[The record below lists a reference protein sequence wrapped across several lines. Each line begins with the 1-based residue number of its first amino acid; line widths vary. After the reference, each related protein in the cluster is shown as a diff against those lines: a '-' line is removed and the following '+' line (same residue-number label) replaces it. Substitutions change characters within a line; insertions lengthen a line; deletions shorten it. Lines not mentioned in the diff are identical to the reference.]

1 MKKSK
6 HILALLL
13 VVLFA
18 ACSEDRLDIPQKG
31 VISIDS
37 FYKTDA
43 DAESALVAMYA
54 HFATQIASFDG
65 AWIYVPLN
73 ILFNY
78 PADNILAAGEFY
90 GDNDMVAAINEFR
103 FDTQSP
109 VIQLAYNHFYY
120 VIYRANLIIDNFQYG
135 DSPVKDRC
143 ISEARVMRAW
153 CHMMAAMAWGNP
165 PLVDH
170 VLAGSDKPTNYE
182 GGHEALLQWCAD
194 ECAEAV
200 QYLDERKSTA
210 DKDGAVK
217 ITKGFAWTVQGKALM
232 YKGDY
237 PNAKTAFKKI
247 ISSGKYDLV
256 PGEEWADIFHIGGDG
271 SPEKIFESNIA
282 ANSAIGDWGGKIQ
295 RSTWM
300 EMNIWGWR
308 TSRLAA
314 QPLYMAAQGW
324 GGLAIEDEF
333 ADEFYANDGDSYRRK
348 ATMLTYEEFLT
359 ELEWPSDG
367 GDINNLTVAEKLA
380 DPGRGIANT
389 DGLYGQCSYLQ
400 KKHIATPED
409 VLTTFSYRYNNFI
422 IARYADILLLYAEAC
437 AQTNDPDGLQ
447 YLRQVQERAGS
458 AHISSSLTLDE
469 VKKERN
475 YELWCE
481 GARWIDMKRWG
492 EFDKAKN
499 AGKHIPSL
507 KDAFFVDGE
516 ATHRGYVTYSEPNA
530 DKQCGFVA
538 GKHEWFP
545 YPYSVTSINPNLQ
558 QNPGWE

>member
-1 MKKSK
+1 MKKNK
-6 HILALLL
+6 YIITLLL
-13 VVLFA
+13 VLLFT

-43 DAESALVAMYA
+43 DAESAVVAMYA
-54 HFATQIASFDG
+54 QFATQIASWEG
-65 AWIYVPLN
+65 AYIYVPLN

-103 FDTQSP
+103 FDSQSP
-109 VIQLAYNHFYY
+109 VIRLAYNHFYY
-120 VIYRANLIIDNFQYG
+120 VIYRCNLVIDNFKYG
-135 DSPVKDRC
+135 ESAIKDRC

-170 VLAGSDKPTNYE
+170 VLQGSDKPTNFE

-194 ECAEAV
+194 ECADAV
-200 QYLDERKSTA
+200 GYLDERQSKA

-217 ITKGFAWTVQGKALM
+217 ITKGFAWTVQGKALI

-237 PNAKTAFKKI
+237 ANAKIALKNVIT
-247 ISSGKYDLV
+247 SGKYDLV

-271 SPEKIFESNIA
+271 SEEKIFESNIA

-308 TSRLAA
+308 TSRMAA
-314 QPLYMAAQGW
+314 QPKYMAAQGW
-324 GGLAIEDEF
+324 GGLAIEDSF
-333 ADEFYANDGDSYRRK
+333 ADEFFANDGNSFRRK
-348 ATMLTYEEFLT
+348 ATMINYKEFLT

-367 GDINNLTVAEKLA
+367 GNINNLTEAQKLA
-380 DPGRGIANT
+380 DPLRGISNVA
-389 DGLYGQCSYLQ
+389 GLYGQCSYLQ
-400 KKHIATPED
+400 KKHIATPAD

-422 IARYADILLLYAEAC
+422 VARYADVLLLYAEAC
-437 AQTNDPDGLQ
+437 AQTSDADGLQ
-447 YLRQVQERAGS
+447 YLRAVQQRAGS
-458 AHISSSLTLDE
+458 AHVSTSLTIDE

-481 GARWIDMKRWG
+481 GSRWIDMKRWG

-507 KDAFFVDGE
+507 KDAFFTLGE
-516 ATHRGYVTYSEPNA
+516 AAHRGYVTYSEPNEG
-530 DKQCGFVA
+530 KQCGFVA
-538 GKHEWFP
+538 NKHEWFP
-545 YPYSVTSINPNLQ
+545 YPYSVTSINPELQ
-558 QNPGWE
+558 QNTGW